1 MSSKS
6 IFFSQITKLFSDFK
20 DEYELK
26 IQILEREIDI
36 LKNREDCLSDKK
48 IINTLNLKY
57 DVLKDDHQ
65 NLVIFT
71 KELNCK
77 NDILLTRHNNFILYK
92 AFKNVEYYIL
102 QKSMI
107 YKGFNIDDYDN
118 DISKISKYIN
128 LVKCIKNRK
137 SLDKL
142 NKYEIQFITD
152 EVNYKLIKYFSIEKY
167 IDDIEKI
174 LKFNNN
180 TDNDKKSY
188 YYISIFELENASQ
201 QMASV
206 YDNIDIITYKYCDV
220 FNYFEKK

>member
-26 IQILEREIDI
+26 IQ
-36 LKNREDCLSDKK
+36 
-48 IINTLNLKY
+48 
-57 DVLKDDHQ
+57 
-65 NLVIFT
+65 
-71 KELNCK
+71 
-77 NDILLTRHNNFILYK
+77 
-92 AFKNVEYYIL
+92 
-102 QKSMI
+102 
-107 YKGFNIDDYDN
+107 
-118 DISKISKYIN
+118 
-128 LVKCIKNRK
+128 
-137 SLDKL
+137 
-142 NKYEIQFITD
+142 FITD

-167 IDDIEKI
+167 IDAIEKI